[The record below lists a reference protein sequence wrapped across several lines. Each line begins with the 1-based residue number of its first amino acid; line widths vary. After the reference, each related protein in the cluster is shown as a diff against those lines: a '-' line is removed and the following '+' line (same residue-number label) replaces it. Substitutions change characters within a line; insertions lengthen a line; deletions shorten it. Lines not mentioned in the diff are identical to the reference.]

1 MNVNVI
7 EQKEKGRKA
16 GADPREKDEV
26 RAAGKQNAENKGSCA
41 CCSGSCFSFKKKTW
55 ACVHMHIQQLLS

>member
-26 RAAGKQNAENKGSCA
+26 RAASSCA

-55 ACVHMHIQQLLS
+55 AFVHMHIQQLLS